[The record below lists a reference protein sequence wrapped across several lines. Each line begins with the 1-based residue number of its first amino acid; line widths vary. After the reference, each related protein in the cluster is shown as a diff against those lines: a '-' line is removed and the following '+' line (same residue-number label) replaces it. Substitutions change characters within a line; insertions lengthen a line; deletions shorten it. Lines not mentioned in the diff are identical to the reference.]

1 MTTSFTPSKTT
12 LNYAQRRGLDLIL
25 DDDGTLSFF
34 EAKEDMEPLIVYAD
48 GGEQG
53 YFYKANVYLD
63 RPIKE
68 ELPHWIAT
76 DADLRRV
83 VDFLS
88 EQLRAQK
95 GRVLAIGDTVTVHGY
110 DGQWCLAE
118 TRAEAG
124 ETLYLVRSAHQDPAT
139 RLAGHY
145 GSSPIAERDRYVWL
159 NLRDASLLRKVEEG
173 AAPGVVSKIS
183 LVRDE
188 HGDHAAAE
196 VTGQSDLVAAYHI
209 DNMPT
214 FVDLLRERGL
224 IVPPHISVQLDV
236 RLGKLTPGL
245 HPLDAVMKASRP
257 TASQALDSPSM

>member
-12 LNYAQRRGLDLIL
+12 LNYAQRRGLELIL
-25 DDDGTLSFF
+25 DEDGTLSFF

-83 VDFLS
+83 VDFVAD
-88 EQLRAQK
+88 ELRAQRA
-95 GRVLAIGDTVTVHGY
+95 RVIVIGDAVTVHGY
-110 DGQWCLAE
+110 DGQWCLAD

-124 ETLYLVRSAHQDPAT
+124 DTVFVVRSAHQDPAT
-139 RLAGHY
+139 RLDGHY
-145 GSSPIAERDRYVWL
+145 GSTPIAERDRYVWL
-159 NLRDASLLRKVEEG
+159 SVRDASLLTKV
-173 AAPGVVSKIS
+173 ANATAPGVVTKLA
-183 LVRDE
+183 LVDDQ
-188 HGDHAAAE
+188 HGVHTAAE
-196 VTGQSDLVAAYHI
+196 VTEHPERIAAYDIDNVAA
-209 DNMPT
+209 

-224 IVPPHISVQLDV
+224 VVPPDVAVQLDV
-236 RLGKLTPGL
+236 RLARFNPGV
-245 HPLDAVMKASRP
+245 HPLSEVMKASRP
-257 TASQALDSPSM
+257 AVSQALDSPSM